1 MNIMQKKIYLM
12 LLAALALPL
21 SSMSQEKSYS
31 WNDLVDWNGISFW
44 YEYLIMSPGYFGP
57 NALPVPELSSGLIDT
72 ASSLDLRTDYYFA
85 KGDQTVDLWG
95 RYQHSFLKGKVSVF
109 ADITALEYY
118 SITDTMIRNERKLRS
133 EFPKG
138 FVIGD
143 LSFGT
148 RVQILKNKKH
158 WPDIV
163 LESVF
168 RTASGAHSGNGRYT
182 DAPGYYFCIN
192 GGKDFFKSQHGM
204 QFRYLFNAGFYAWQT
219 NLRQYYQNDALLLA
233 IGLEARKNN
242 WYLRGSLNSYTGYIG
257 RKEHLI
263 MQYTTKFYYYDGD
276 IPLVARLEYGT
287 TIHQYKIYARY
298 QMGLHDFPYQALSLG
313 VVTQFLN

>member
-133 EFPKG
+133 ELPKG

-168 RTASGAHSGNGRYT
+168 RTASGAHSGDGRYT
-182 DAPGYYFCIN
+182 DAPGQVIVRLRSQDENMLLIELEDTAPGVSVDDLTRIFEPLYRSDVARGRST
-192 GGKDFFKSQHGM
+192 GGSG
-204 QFRYLFNAGFYAWQT
+204 LG
-219 NLRQYYQNDALLLA
+219 LA
-233 IGLEARKNN
+233 ICEQIAKAHHGVIRAEASA
-242 WYLRGSLNSYTGYIG
+242 LGGVL
-257 RKEHLI
+257 
-263 MQYTTKFYYYDGD
+263 F
-276 IPLVARLEYGT
+276 RLELPRFG
-287 TIHQYKIYARY
+287 
-298 QMGLHDFPYQALSLG
+298 DDVP
-313 VVTQFLN
+313 